1 MKRKENV
8 LPFSYEEVS
17 TNLINAVE
25 EDTSMNVKFGPAD
38 VQCMQRMSCVNLC
51 WRITSELWT
60 LILVTLMLITI
71 TQNLLHAPLCA
82 TLQKLVPSF
91 GGNVVEFEQKVN
103 FGATFAG

>member
-1 MKRKENV
+1 MQNKGNV
-8 LPFSYEEVS
+8 LPFSYKEVA
-17 TNLINAVE
+17 TNSSHTVE
-25 EDTSMNVKFGPAD
+25 EDTLMNVEFGPAD
-38 VQCMQRMSCVNLC
+38 AQCMQRMSCVNLC